1 MRNGNKQ
8 FYNWLFIDITDLRNR
23 AVGMVYVY
31 VAFSPSVT
39 KKGCRGAAESL
50 VLKVEVMVP
59 KIDVVVLFFL
69 KGAPDPPAALI
80 IN

>member
-39 KKGCRGAAESL
+39 KKGGRGAAESL

-59 KIDVVVLFFL
+59 KIDVVILFL
-69 KGAPDPPAALI
+69 KGAPEPPAALI